1 MTFHACARARFT
13 SMALLLVL
21 TACARSEQPAAN
33 PAALPAATPASGSAA
48 ADEWPSFEAPPADA
62 AATAQAPLPRACA
75 LVTADQAQ
83 STLGQPVAQMS
94 DEPENCIWATQGH
107 PARMTM
113 LMVNLVR
120 SDTAAQAG
128 TLFDT
133 MTGMSGGLTAMIN
146 EQAGKPVPTRKS
158 GQELDGLG
166 DAAWWSGGN
175 ADLVEQEQLVVLQ
188 GTLVLQLSVTLMNKG
203 QATDH
208 RAGLQAAARDALA
221 RIEAAR

>member
-1 MTFHACARARFT
+1 MTLFPCARVRVV
-13 SMALLLVL
+13 SMSLVL
-21 TACARSEQPAAN
+21 ALAACNGDAQPVAA
-33 PAALPAATPASGSAA
+33 PAVSSAAPPASSPAA
-48 ADEWPSFEAPPADA
+48 ADDWPSFEAPPADPA
-62 AATAQAPLPRACA
+62 AKAQAPLPRACA

-94 DEPENCIWATQGH
+94 DEPENCIWATQGN
-107 PARMTM
+107 PALMTM

-133 MTGMSGGLTAMIN
+133 MTGVSGGLTALIN

-175 ADLVEQEQLVVLQ
+175 ADLIEQEQLVVLQ

-203 QATDH
+203 QATNH